1 MRSPHVQR
9 ARAHRWLHEAHAQ
22 TRIAWALT
30 ERCQMRV
37 WRCWSTRL
45 QHSGPCR
52 FWCCRGTLSQDS
64 LRRVGWPWRVWYRRH
79 TLLNHLCA
87 WHDCPPILV
96 EVFDRFFPQL
106 GTEGTL
112 GATLVLRESSAN
124 SLYSCQ
130 VRQSHSKPTELNKI
144 KHSKLQGSPR

>member
-1 MRSPHVQR
+1 MRSPHVQC

-45 QHSGPCR
+45 QHSLRRVGPCR

-64 LRRVGWPWRVWYRRH
+64 VRRVGWPWRVWYRRH
-79 TLLNHLCA
+79 TLLNHLWCMARLPTNTCGSLRSLVSTTGDRRHA
-87 WHDCPPILV
+87 WSYLS
-96 EVFDRFFPQL
+96 
-106 GTEGTL
+106 TEGKLCKFTL
-112 GATLVLRESSAN
+112 QLSSKAN
-124 SLYSCQ
+124 SFQ
-130 VRQSHSKPTELNKI
+130 ANRI
-144 KHSKLQGSPR
+144 K